1 MAGPGIHPSGMDRVI
16 SRIEGTNPLSMTILH
31 IVRGPSGC
39 GKTTFAKTFITEWE
53 QWEEGSPPVIIAA
66 DDFFTSKDG
75 TYEFDPRLL
84 SRAHTE
90 CITNTMIEM
99 HMERDIV
106 ITNTFANRWEY
117 NPYVWL
123 AKTGGVECI
132 IYEPDIMHDPFD
144 GMIERMEKRGT
155 HDVPLE
161 TIANQVENF
170 HFAEPWKLV
179 SEVKIYETGLL

>member
-1 MAGPGIHPSGMDRVI
+1 MNNNEGLNPPSMAV
-16 SRIEGTNPLSMTILH
+16 H

-39 GKTTFAKTFITEWE
+39 GKSTFADKLKGELV
-53 QWEEGSPPVIIAA
+53 QPVILSA

-75 TYEFDPRLL
+75 AYEFDHRLL

-90 CITNTMIEM
+90 CITNVMIEM
-99 HMERDIV
+99 SMERDVI

-132 IYEPDIMHDPFD
+132 IYEPDIMHNPFD
-144 GMIERMEKRGT
+144 GMIERIEKRGE
-155 HDVPLE
+155 HGVPLE

-179 SEVKIYETGLL
+179 SEVKIYKTGLL